1 MLFNFTKSEVVKEF
15 NIFDSKLILKRI
27 RYKTDSYYELIYD
40 NKSRDF
46 KSLYDAVRY
55 IKQLEFKLSIYLDS
69 IEQHESVSNM
79 PSSLTTQLYQVKQL
93 KMLDTNYLD
102 ICECRIGNTVIG
114 FSIIINDRIKYYSN
128 NIKHIDDYIKDIY
141 NVINDIIFDEIIINK
156 IYRNQKCLL

>member
-1 MLFNFTKSEVVKEF
+1 MLFNFIKSEVVKEF

-27 RYKTDSYYELIYD
+27 EYKTDSYYELIYD

-93 KMLDTNYLD
+93 RMLDANYLD

-114 FSIIINDRIKYYSN
+114 FSIIINDRIKYYN

-141 NVINDIIFDEIIINK
+141 NVINDIIFQDEIAINK
-156 IYRNQKCLL
+156 IYRNQNCLL